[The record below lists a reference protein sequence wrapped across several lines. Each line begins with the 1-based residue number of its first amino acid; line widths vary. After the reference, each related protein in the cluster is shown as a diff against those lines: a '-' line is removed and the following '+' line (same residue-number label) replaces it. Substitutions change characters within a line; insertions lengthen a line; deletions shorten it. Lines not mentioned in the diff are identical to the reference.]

1 MYAVAALA
9 TVAFKLLETAFLT
22 SDLSLA
28 VVDAR
33 SSTTTPAADLRRS
46 PTVGPASRRVAQ
58 PARGPR
64 TPSGLSLPITITA
77 GVLAVVALVAVIP
90 SVGALALVAA
100 LVVLILA
107 SAALLAVTGRLLDD
121 TGDEQ

>member
-9 TVAFKLLETAFLT
+9 AVAFTLLEIALLT

-28 VVDAR
+28 VVYAH
-33 SSTTTPAADLRRS
+33 SSMTTPAANLPRS
-46 PTVGPASRRVAQ
+46 PTVAPASRRVAQ

-64 TPSGLSLPITITA
+64 TPSGLSLLITITV
-77 GVLAVVALVAVIP
+77 GILAVVALVAVIP
-90 SVGALALVAA
+90 SVGAVALVAA

-121 TGDEQ
+121 TGDER

>member
-9 TVAFKLLETAFLT
+9 TVAFTLLEVALLT

-28 VVDAR
+28 VVYAH
-33 SSTTTPAADLRRS
+33 SSTTTPAADLPRS
-46 PTVGPASRRVAQ
+46 PAVALASRRAQ

-64 TPSGLSLPITITA
+64 TPSGLSLLITITA
-77 GVLAVVALVAVIP
+77 GILVVVALVAVIP

-107 SAALLAVTGRLLDD
+107 SAALLAVTERLLDD